1 MEENK
6 EKKEFIQKD
15 FGITNWAINNVKT
28 VLLIAMMIAFAGIS
42 AYQTMPKEAFPEL
55 NIPTIYVGVPYPG
68 AGPKV
73 MEDKITRLIEK
84 EINTITGVTKIKSTS
99 IFGYATIIT
108 EFDFKY
114 TPEQALRKVK
124 DAVDKARSDK
134 DFPKDLPAEPNVF
147 EMNFSEFPIM
157 NINLSGNYSVDEL
170 HEFGKYLEDEIEKID
185 EISKVEIRGVQNK
198 ELKIELRKYDAEA
211 RMVSFEDV
219 ENAISSE
226 NLTMAGGEVK
236 TGEISRNLRVEGEF
250 GTRYIGE
257 KALEEVRNI
266 IVKRDHFNI
275 IRLRDVA
282 DVSFG
287 VEDTSSY
294 ARQNMEPVVMLDV
307 IKRSGTNLID
317 ASDKIFGVVNEAVR
331 LERIPRD
338 VEITYTNDQSF
349 KTKDQVSNLENNI
362 ISGVLLVVF
371 ILQLFLGL
379 RSALFVGIAI
389 PMSMFLSFILL
400 NAMGVTLNIMVL
412 FSLVLALGMLVDNG
426 IVVIENIYRLL
437 DEGKTMYNAVKY
449 GVGEIAWPIISSTAT
464 TVAAFIP
471 LALWPGIMGEFMQYL
486 PITLMIVLSSSLFV
500 ALLINPVLAL
510 LYMKAKEKETTLRSL
525 LIRGGIMAFIGVLM
539 LIAGAMSLGNLLILF
554 FIFSL
559 LNFLFFTPLSDKFQN
574 KYLPKLEKAYS
585 NFLLVTLVKRP
596 GRVFLMTIGMLFVS
610 IFLLVVAAPK
620 VLFFP
625 ENEPAYVNVFVEL
638 PVGTDISRTNQVT
651 VQAEKIIDEALAE
664 YKDQFMEI
672 EEKQGDTIVKSKKYL
687 IASMI
692 AQVGEGTS
700 DPMEGPS
707 MGNTPHKA
715 RITISFAEFPYR
727 KGVRTSDLMKKID
740 HALQGKF
747 PADVRVLVDKDAAG
761 PPQEP
766 PINIEVT
773 GDDYDEILVE
783 AEKLRDFLAAKNVPG
798 VDNLKLDVETGRPEL
813 PIYVD
818 REIARRMD
826 LSTYKVANAI
836 RTALFGKDISTF
848 KIGTEDYDINLRY
861 KEDLRHDINA
871 ILDQKITFRDMLS
884 GQLVQIPIR
893 TVIEDPKQTS
903 SYSAVKHK
911 NLDRVVTVFSKVKEG
926 FNPNEV
932 VDSLKTKLKNF
943 QLENNI
949 TYKFTGQQEEQAKEM
964 GFLSKALMIAVF
976 LIFLIIVA
984 QFNSISSPAIIMVS
998 VILSL
1003 IGVFLGL
1010 IIFRMD
1016 FVIIMTM
1023 IGIISLAGVVVNNA
1037 IVLIDFTILLLQRKR
1052 EELGLK
1058 DDEFLPLNEVISC
1071 IADAGAKRLRPVLL
1085 TAITTLLGLIPLA
1098 VGFNFNFIT
1107 FMSEYDPQIFIG
1119 GDNVM
1124 FFGPLSWTVIFGLTF
1139 ATFLTLVIVPIVYLL
1154 LFKAKRWI
1162 YEKTNWQL
1170 LKSY

>member
-1 MEENK
+1 MENK
-6 EKKEFIQKD
+6 SEKKDLIQID
-15 FGITNWAINNVKT
+15 FGITNWAIKNVKT
-28 VLLIAMMIAFAGIS
+28 VLLIAIMIAFAGIS
-42 AYQTMPKEAFPEL
+42 SYQSMPKEAFPEL
-55 NIPTIYVGVPYPG
+55 NIPTIYIGVPYPG

-73 MEDKITRLIEK
+73 IEDKITHPIEK
-84 EINTITGVTKIKSTS
+84 EINSITGVTKIKSTS
-99 IFGYATIIT
+99 IFGYATIIV
-108 EFDFKY
+108 EFDFKF

-124 DAVDKARSDK
+124 DAVDKAQADK

-170 HEFGKYLEDEIEKID
+170 NEFGKYLEEEIEKID
-185 EISKVEIRGVQNK
+185 EISKVEIRGVQKK
-198 ELKIELRKYDAEA
+198 ELKIEIKKDEAEA
-211 RMVSFEDV
+211 RMVSFEDI
-219 ENAISSE
+219 ENAITSE
-226 NLTMAGGEVK
+226 NLTVAGGEVK
-236 TGEISRNLRVEGEF
+236 TGGTSRNLRVEGEF
-250 GTRYIGE
+250 GNRFQGE
-257 KALEEVRNI
+257 KALREIRDI
-266 IVKRDHFNI
+266 IVKRDYFEI
-275 IRLRDVA
+275 IRLKDVA

-287 VEDTSSY
+287 AEDTSSF
-294 ARQNMEPVVMLDV
+294 ARQNRKPVVMLDI
-307 IKRSGTNLID
+307 IKRSGTNLLE
-317 ASDKIFGVVNEAVR
+317 ASDKIFAVVNESRA
-331 LERIPRD
+331 LKRIPED
-338 VEITYTNDQSF
+338 VELTYTNDQSF

-362 ISGVLLVVF
+362 ISGVILVVF

-437 DEGKTMYNAVKY
+437 GEGKTMFDAVKY

-471 LALWPGIMGEFMQYL
+471 LALWPGLMGEFMQYL

-500 ALLINPVLAL
+500 ALVINPVLAL
-510 LYMKAKEKETTLRSL
+510 LYMKTQEKNTTIRSMML
-525 LIRGGIMAFIGVLM
+525 RGGILTALGLL
-539 LIAGAMSLGNLLILF
+539 LIAMGSISLGNLLILY
-554 FIFSL
+554 FIL
-559 LNFLFFTPLSDKFQN
+559 TLFNYFVMTPWSKGFQAN
-574 KYLPKLEKAYS
+574 QLPKLESFYKRVL
-585 NFLLVTLVKRP
+585 NFTLIKRP
-596 GRVFLMTIGMLFVS
+596 RTIFLSTIGLLIFSFVLMA
-610 IFLLVVAAPK
+610 IVPPK

-625 ENEPAYVNVFVEL
+625 ENQPAYVNVFIEL
-638 PVGTDISRTNQVT
+638 PVGTSINRTNEIT
-651 VQAEKIIDEALAE
+651 KQAEEIIDEALVD
-664 YKDQFMEI
+664 YKEQYYELK
-672 EEKQGDTIVKSKKYL
+672 EKSGDSIRIDKKYL

-715 RITISFAEFPYR
+715 RITVSFAEFPYR
-727 KGVRTSDLMKKID
+727 KGVKTSDLKKKIEK
-740 HALQGKF
+740 ALEGKF
-747 PADVRVLVDKDAAG
+747 PADVRVLVDKNSDG

-766 PINIEVT
+766 PINIEVS
-773 GDDYDEILVE
+773 GENYDSLIVE
-783 AEKLRDFLAAKNVPG
+783 AERVRDYLSAFDVEG
-798 VDNLKLDVETGRPEL
+798 VDQLKLDVETGKPEL

-826 LSTYKVANAI
+826 LSTYRIAMAI
-836 RTALFGKDISTF
+836 RTSLFGKDISTF
-848 KIGTEDYDINLRY
+848 KIGNEDYDINLRY
-861 KEDLRHDINA
+861 KEDKRNDLNA
-871 ILDQKITFRDMLS
+871 ILDQKITFRDMLT
-884 GQLVQIPIR
+884 GKLVQIPIR
-893 TVIEDPKQTS
+893 TVIEDPKKTS
-903 SYSAVKHK
+903 SYAAVKRK

-926 FNPNEV
+926 YNPNQI
-932 VDSLKTKLKNF
+932 VDSLKTKLKGYTPG
-943 QLENNI
+943 NNN
-949 TYKFTGQQEEQAKEM
+949 TVKFTGQQEEQAKEM
-964 GFLSKALMIAVF
+964 SFLSGALLVAVF

-984 QFNSISSPAIIMVS
+984 QFNSITTPVIILAS
-998 VILSL
+998 VVLSL

-1037 IVLIDFTILLLQRKR
+1037 IVLVDYTVLLLQRKR
-1052 EELGLK
+1052 EELSLK
-1058 DDEFLPLNEVISC
+1058 EDEVLPMNEVIEC
-1071 IADAGAKRLRPVLL
+1071 IAEAGKTRLRPVLL

-1098 VGFNFNFIT
+1098 IGFNLNFIT
-1107 FMSEYDPQIFIG
+1107 LMSDYDPQIFIG

-1139 ATFLTLVIVPIVYLL
+1139 ATFLTLVIVPIVFLL
-1154 LFKAKRWI
+1154 LFKLKRRI
-1162 YEKTNWQL
+1162 YARTKWSL

>member
-1 MEENK
+1 MENK
-6 EKKEFIQKD
+6 SEKKDLIQKE

-28 VLLIAMMIAFAGIS
+28 VLLIAIMIAFAGIS

-55 NIPTIYVGVPYPG
+55 NIPTIYIGVPYPG

-73 MEDKITRLIEK
+73 IEDKITRKIEK
-84 EINTITGVTKIKSTS
+84 EVNTITGVNKLKSTS
-99 IFGYATIIT
+99 IFGYSTIIV

-124 DAVDKARSDK
+124 DAVDKARADK

-170 HEFGKYLEDEIEKID
+170 NEYGKYLEEEIEKID
-185 EISKVEIRGVQNK
+185 EISKVEIRGVQKK
-198 ELKIELRKYDAEA
+198 ELKIEIKKNEAEA
-211 RMVSFEDV
+211 RMVSFEDI
-219 ENAISSE
+219 ENAITSE
-226 NLTMAGGEVK
+226 NITVSGGEIN

-250 GTRYIGE
+250 GKRNIGE
-257 KALEEVRNI
+257 KALQDIRNI
-266 IVKRDHFNI
+266 IVKRDYFEI
-275 IRLRDVA
+275 IRLGDVA

-287 VEDTSSY
+287 AEDTTSF
-294 ARQNMEPVVMLDV
+294 ARQNRKPVVMLDI
-307 IKRSGTNLID
+307 IKRSGTNLLD
-317 ASDKIFGVVNEAVR
+317 ASDKIFEVVNQSR
-331 LERIPRD
+331 LLNRIPDD
-338 VEITYTNDQSF
+338 VELTYTNDQSF

-362 ISGVLLVVF
+362 ISGVILVIF

-379 RSALFVGIAI
+379 RSAIFVGIAI
-389 PMSMFLSFILL
+389 PMSIFLSFILL
-400 NAMGVTLNIMVL
+400 NSMGVTLNIMVL

-437 DEGKTMYNAVKY
+437 SEGKSMYESVKF

-471 LALWPGIMGEFMQYL
+471 LALWPGLMGEFMQYL

-500 ALLINPVLAL
+500 ALVINPVLAL
-510 LYMKAKEKETTLRSL
+510 LFMKIQESNTAFRSIL
-525 LIRGGIMAFIGVLM
+525 TRGIILTVLGLILVLGGMV
-539 LIAGAMSLGNLLILF
+539 SLGNLLIIF
-554 FIFSL
+554 FIVNL
-559 LNFLFFTPLSDKFQN
+559 LNFFFFIPLSGRFQGKYLPALEKKYKAFLEFALIKRPKTIFFGSFGLLFFTI
-574 KYLPKLEKAYS
+574 
-585 NFLLVTLVKRP
+585 V
-596 GRVFLMTIGMLFVS
+596 LMN
-610 IFLLVVAAPK
+610 IFPSK

-625 ENEPAYVNVFVEL
+625 ENQPAYVNVFIEL
-638 PVGTDISRTNQVT
+638 PVGTDINRTNAVT
-651 VQAEKIIDEALAE
+651 IQAEAVIDEALAD
-664 YKDQFMEI
+664 YKEQYYPLL
-672 EEKQGDTIVKSKKYL
+672 VKTKDSSYIDKKYL

-715 RITISFAEFPYR
+715 RITVSFAEFPYR
-727 KGVRTSDLMKKID
+727 KGVETSMLKKKIED
-740 HALQGKF
+740 AFEGKF
-747 PADVRVLVDKDAAG
+747 PADVRILVDKNSDG

-766 PINIEVT
+766 PINIELK
-773 GDDYDEILVE
+773 GDDYDSLIVE
-783 AEKLRDFLAAKNVPG
+783 AEKLRDYLDAFDVEG
-798 VDNLKLDVETGRPEL
+798 VDNLKLDIETGKPEL

-826 LSTYKVANAI
+826 LSTYRVAMAI

-848 KIGTEDYDINLRY
+848 KIGSEDYDINLRY
-861 KEDLRHDINA
+861 QENTRNDLNA
-871 ILDQKITFRDMLS
+871 ILDQKITFRDMLT
-884 GQLVQIPIR
+884 GKLVQIPIR
-893 TVIEDPKQTS
+893 TVIEDPKKTS
-903 SYSAVKHK
+903 SYAAVKHK
-911 NLDRVVTVFSKVKEG
+911 SLDRVVTVFSKVKEG
-926 FNPNEV
+926 YNPNEI
-932 VDSLKTKLKNF
+932 VDSLKAK
-943 QLENNI
+943 LENYKSGNN
-949 TYKFTGQQEEQAKEM
+949 TTFKFTGQQEEMEKEM
-964 GFLSKALMIAVF
+964 SFLSKALMVAVF

-1003 IGVFLGL
+1003 IGVFMGL
-1010 IIFRMD
+1010 MIFRMD

-1037 IVLIDFTILLLQRKR
+1037 IVLIDYTLLLLQRKR
-1052 EELGLK
+1052 EELTLK
-1058 DDEFLPLNEVISC
+1058 ENEFLPMDEVVNC
-1071 IADAGAKRLRPVLL
+1071 VAEAGKTRLRPVLL

-1098 VGFNFNFIT
+1098 IGFNLNFIT
-1107 FMSEYDPQIFIG
+1107 LLSDYDPQIFIG

-1124 FFGPLSWTVIFGLTF
+1124 FFGPLSWTVIFGLSF
-1139 ATFLTLVIVPIVYLL
+1139 ATFLTLVIVPIVFLL
-1154 LFKAKRWI
+1154 LFKLKRSI
-1162 YEKTNWQL
+1162 YNKTKWQL